1 MHAFPTPTRAQLLA
15 AERADARAREH
26 MQRARTS
33 GNDVT
38 TDTDRLDDMTTAE
51 HVFWAHYRRT
61 EARLLRQG
69 NVEHFIGLFTLG
81 GDRLRARFIDATRMW
96 ALYDAHDVRTRL
108 VVGGHRPLLASFGF
122 REDVELARAELQV
135 VLAPDATWVMRIS
148 RRDGG
153 YPDDAVPYARR

>member
-1 MHAFPTPTRAQLLA
+1 MHAFPTPTRDQLIE

-26 MQRARTS
+26 LQRAHTS

-69 NVEHFIGLFTLG
+69 NVEHFIGLFTLAG
-81 GDRLRARFIDATRMW
+81 ARLRARFEPTRTW
-96 ALYDAHDVRTRL
+96 SLYDAHDVLARSI
-108 VVGGHRPLLASFGF
+108 VGGHRPLLASYGF

-135 VLAPDATWVMRIS
+135 MLDDDATWVMRIA

-153 YPDDAVPYARR
+153 YPDDAVPDARR